1 MTYLTPQ
8 LRLQSIHKDTSKRM
22 QTSLND
28 IIGTEQTAT
37 IRGRTIIENLQLCRD
52 IISYVNI
59 NKTAYQP

>member
-1 MTYLTPQ
+1 
-8 LRLQSIHKDTSKRM
+8 M